1 MQVPKRSGVRPIA
14 TLGRR
19 AALRGGGG
27 TALSFPPINA
37 VVAAAFHALQYEAT
51 PELLGASV
59 FSYADVFARLRVP
72 TSPTRMNK
80 LALCARLPFFYE
92 QVPHQSTTPV
102 VNPTCGLSSC
112 AWGPVAALRGRLA
125 HPRTY
130 STPRGSLLFCLPR
143 RGATSVQCKHC

>member
-19 AALRGGGG
+19 AALRDGGGGG

-72 TSPTRMNK
+72 TFP
-80 LALCARLPFFYE
+80 
-92 QVPHQSTTPV
+92 
-102 VNPTCGLSSC
+102 
-112 AWGPVAALRGRLA
+112 
-125 HPRTY
+125 
-130 STPRGSLLFCLPR
+130 
-143 RGATSVQCKHC
+143 